1 MDEENEKQFFTKKF
15 KKLNEA
21 LIGVIDNFSLVN
33 YQLLDIQDEESIM
46 HVMMQIDAMVQFDE
60 YRMPN
65 DKKFLDNQED

>member
-46 HVMMQIDAMVQFDE
+46 HVMMQIDAMV
-60 YRMPN
+60 
-65 DKKFLDNQED
+65 